1 MGDYVLS
8 ERAKKDIRGIAD
20 YTKENWSEDQAITY
34 VRLLFGQCHVLAN
47 TPLHGRSYDRIRP
60 GLKGAPCGK
69 HVIFYRVLSRS
80 RIRIVRVLHQRMDF
94 LRHL

>member
-8 ERAKKDIRGIAD
+8 ERAKKDIHCIAD
-20 YTKENWSEDQAITY
+20 YTKENWSEEQAVTY
-34 VRLLFGQCHVLAN
+34 VRLLFKECHVLADK
-47 TPLHGRSYDRIRP
+47 PLYGRPYDRIRP

-80 RIRIVRVLHQRMDF
+80 RIRIVRVLHERMDF